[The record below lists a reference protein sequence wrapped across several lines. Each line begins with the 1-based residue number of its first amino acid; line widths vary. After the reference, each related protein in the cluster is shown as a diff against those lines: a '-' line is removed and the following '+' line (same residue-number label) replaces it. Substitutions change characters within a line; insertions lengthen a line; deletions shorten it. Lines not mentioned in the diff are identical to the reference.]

1 MSIAQRRGSR
11 RATRGRKPVW
21 PAPLEPIEGAI
32 AEAAQGR
39 DVVGQKHEAERKHP
53 EAENRQD
60 GEAPADDQAPAG
72 RRAQRE
78 AGFLSHR
85 VIACIRLGRRRRSR
99 LNRRSGSV

>member
-1 MSIAQRRGSR
+1 MLIAQRLGSR
-11 RATRGRKPVW
+11 RATRRRKPVW

-60 GEAPADDQAPAG
+60 GEEPADDQKYASGDARPA
-72 RRAQRE
+72 
-78 AGFLSHR
+78 
-85 VIACIRLGRRRRSR
+85 
-99 LNRRSGSV
+99 